1 MPWRGGCEAFQARRK
16 EFQASGALVFNVCH
30 VVSRCPTAARNIVW
44 CWWVIA
50 VVVGLVNPSKV
61 YSQAPSRAA
70 ASKLRLQPHWIDD
83 NVFWYSVET
92 EPKRVG
98 TEPKRLET
106 EPKRVETEPK
116 RVEYVLVDAEAKT
129 VFRADSIEAIEERLG
144 RSVLNTSGPVRVEP
158 SATLSDERIEIQI
171 RNDTQETVQ
180 LYWMDFECRPQPYGN
195 LEPGESKSQSTFR
208 GHSWLATQSDRKPL
222 WTARVATAGEVLSIH
237 LMEIQ
242 PSPILDRRGRGRRR
256 NPSADA
262 PPANVAWQVKREGG
276 NLRFETADGEVVF
289 DSAKVEAC
297 VGSDACRYDQGIVW
311 SPNQRYAFTL
321 QMRQGDHREVTLVES
336 SPRDQ
341 LQPRLKK
348 IRYDKPGDNL
358 DQPIPRLFDMETKR
372 LVPLDDS
379 LFANPW
385 SIEDVRWDADSS
397 RVTFIYNQRGHQVIR
412 WISIVPET
420 GETRV
425 LIDES
430 SPTYIDYAA
439 KAYREF
445 LDDSQEVLWG
455 SERSGWYHLY
465 RFDAR
470 TGELRNAITRG
481 DWVIRSIENV
491 DRENRH
497 IWFYAGG
504 IDPNQDPYYRHLCR
518 VDFDGG
524 NLVQMTRGDGDHQ
537 VQYSPTRKW
546 LIDTYSRVDMPPV
559 HELRSA
565 QSGEIVLELERS
577 SDDGLWVGTERPERF
592 VAKGRDGLTDIYGI
606 IVRPSKMEPG
616 KKYPVIEDI
625 YAGPQDSFVPKA
637 YSGLTEYHA
646 LAEKG
651 FIVVKIDGMGTS
663 NRSKAFHDVSYRK
676 LADGGFPDRKLWM
689 QSAAAKYPEI
699 DIDRVGVY
707 GGSAGGQNA
716 LAALLFH
723 GDFYDAAV
731 ADCGC
736 HDNRMDKVWWNEL
749 YMGWPIGPHYEE
761 NSNVVNAHR
770 LQGRLM
776 LVVGELDTN
785 VDPASTMQVVDALI
799 RADKDFELIYV
810 PGGGHGI
817 GSSAYCKRRR
827 DAFFMEH
834 LQK

>member
-1 MPWRGGCEAFQARRK
+1 MDSNRIQPTFARKDYLVCEDCRLRSRG
-16 EFQASGALVFNVCH
+16 ASNSINLLDAPCVFLSSCFIPAII
-30 VVSRCPTAARNIVW
+30 R
-44 CWWVIA
+44 
-50 VVVGLVNPSKV
+50 VGLFVAFGLAIPDIA
-61 YSQAPSRAA
+61 YSQAPSRPGVIT
-70 ASKLRLQPHWIDD
+70 LRLQPHWIDD
-83 NVFWYSVET
+83 DTFWYTVE
-92 EPKRVG
+92 PQ
-98 TEPKRLET
+98 PKRL
-106 EPKRVETEPK
+106 
-116 RVEYVLVDAEAKT
+116 EYVLVDAAAKT
-129 VFRADSIEAIEERLG
+129 LFRADSLESIEEKLG
-144 RSVLNTSGPVRVEP
+144 RSVLKTSGPARVEP
-158 SATLSDERIEIQI
+158 SETLLDERIDIQI
-171 RNDTQETVQ
+171 RNEAQETVR
-180 LYWMDFECRPQPYGN
+180 LFWIDFEGRPQPYGT
-195 LEPGESKSQSTFR
+195 LEPGESKPQSTFR
-208 GHSWLATQSDRKPL
+208 GHSWLATQSDRKLL
-222 WTARVATAGEVLSIH
+222 WTARVAMAGEVLSIRS
-237 LMEIQ
+237 MEIQ
-242 PSPILDRRGRGRRR
+242 PSQVFERRGRGRRR
-256 NPSADA
+256 NPTADA
-262 PPANVAWQVKREGG
+262 TPPATLPWQVKRDGG

-289 DSAKVEAC
+289 DTAKDEAC
-297 VGSDACRYDQGIVW
+297 SGSDGCRYDQDIVW
-311 SPNQRYAFTL
+311 SPDQRFAFTL
-321 QMRQGDHREVTLVES
+321 QMRQGDHREVTLIES

-348 IRYDKPGDNL
+348 IRYDKPGDKL
-358 DQPIPRLFDMETKR
+358 DQPIARLFDMERKQ
-372 LVPLDDS
+372 LVPLDDA
-379 LFANPW
+379 LFQNPW

-412 WISIVPET
+412 WIAIVPET

-445 LDDSQEVLWG
+445 IDDSKEVLWG

-465 RFDAR
+465 RFDANS
-470 TGELRNAITRG
+470 GKLLNAITQG
-481 DWVIRSIENV
+481 DWVVRSIESV
-491 DRENRH
+491 DREKRQ

-504 IDPNQDPYYRHLCR
+504 IDPDQDPYHRHLCR

-524 NLVQMTRGDGDHQ
+524 NSDGGNIDGGNPVRMTRGDGDHQ
-537 VQYSPTRKW
+537 VQFSPTRKW

-565 QSGEIVLELERS
+565 ENGDLILELEHS
-577 SDDGLWVGTERPERF
+577 SSDGLWASTDRPERF
-592 VAKGRDGLTDIYGI
+592 VTKGRDGITDIYGI

-637 YSGLTEYHA
+637 YSGLSEYHA

-676 LADGGFPDRKLWM
+676 LADGGFPDRRLWM
-689 QSAAAKYPEI
+689 ESAAATYPEI

-770 LQGRLM
+770 LQGKLM
-776 LVVGELDTN
+776 LVVGEVDTN

-799 RADKDFELIYV
+799 RADKDFDLIYV